1 MPRLSPA
8 SVVRSLLP
16 EPGPRRTYLVAT
28 FINIIGFG
36 LIVTAMTLF
45 GTRVIH
51 LSTAKTG
58 LALTIAGLAGLL
70 AAIPMGALADRRGP
84 REMLRLSQLVLAAA
98 AFSYLFIHSFLGFL
112 IVAIVD
118 VSATNSSLAADV
130 ALMRRVGGEDAVAFR
145 ARAQAIINLGISLGV
160 IGTGAAVQINTPT
173 AYRALFL
180 LHGITCLADVA
191 ALSRLPRFGPLPGAH
206 EGSPLAALKD
216 RPFVA
221 YAVLSG
227 LMFMQYFVPIFLLPL
242 WIVDHTH
249 APRWSIS
256 LIMLINTVLVVLF
269 QVRVGK
275 RVQSLRQGGA
285 ALRRA
290 GVVFLF
296 SCSVMGLA
304 TGIPAWAA
312 LLVLAAAIAL
322 HTYGE
327 LWHASAS
334 FALEFGL
341 APAHA
346 QGQYQGLIGVG
357 NGAGQAAAPVV
368 LIGLFLSLGRLG
380 FILLGACF
388 ALLGQLGPPVARWGA
403 RTRPA
408 APGAEPEPEEQPVT
422 AAD

>member
-1 MPRLSPA
+1 MPRLNLA
-8 SVVRSLLP
+8 STLRSAIP
-16 EPGPRRTYLVAT
+16 ERGPRRTYLVAT
-28 FINIIGFG
+28 FINIVGFG

-45 GTRVIH
+45 GTRVLH

-58 LALTIAGLAGLL
+58 VALTIAGVAGLL
-70 AAIPMGALADRRGP
+70 AGIPMGALADRRGP
-84 REMLRLSQLVLAAA
+84 RDMLRLSQLVLAAT
-98 AFSYLFIHSFLGFL
+98 AFSYLFIHNFAGFL

-130 ALMRRVGGEDAVAFR
+130 ALLRRVGGEEAVAYR
-145 ARAQAIINLGISLGV
+145 ARAQAVINLGISFGV
-160 IGTGAAVQINTPT
+160 IGTGIAVQVNTPA

-180 LHGITCLADVA
+180 VHGLTCLADVA
-191 ALSRLPRFGPLPGAH
+191 ALSRLPRYEPLPGAE
-206 EGSPLAALKD
+206 EGSPLAALHD

-227 LMFMQYFVPIFLLPL
+227 AMFLQYFVPIFLLPL
-242 WIVDHTH
+242 WIVYHTH
-249 APRWSIS
+249 APRWTIS
-256 LIMLINTVLVVLF
+256 LITLINTVLVVLF

-275 RVQSLRQGGA
+275 RVVTLRQGGA

-327 LWHASAS
+327 LWHASGS

-341 APAHA
+341 APAQA

-380 FILLGACF
+380 FILLGVCF
-388 ALLGQLGPPVARWGA
+388 AVLGQFGPMVARWGE
-403 RTRPA
+403 RTRPVT
-408 APGAEPEPEEQPVT
+408 AEPEPEPEQLA

>member
-1 MPRLSPA
+1 MPRLNPVTA
-8 SVVRSLLP
+8 LRSAVP
-16 EPGPRRTYLVAT
+16 ERGPRRTYLVAT
-28 FINIIGFG
+28 LINIVGFG

-98 AFSYLFIHSFLGFL
+98 AFSYLFIHTFTGFL

-118 VSATNSSLAADV
+118 VSATNSSLAADG
-130 ALMRRVGGEDAVAFR
+130 ALLRRVGGEEAVTFR
-145 ARAQAIINLGISLGV
+145 ARAQAVINLGISLGV
-160 IGTGAAVQINTPT
+160 VGTGVAVQINTPA

-180 LHGITCLADVA
+180 VHGVTCVADVV
-191 ALSRLPRFGPLPGAH
+191 ALSRLPRFEPLPGAH
-206 EGSPLAALKD
+206 EGSPLAALRDKA
-216 RPFVA
+216 FVV
-221 YAVLSG
+221 YTVLSG

-242 WIVDHTH
+242 WIVYHTH
-249 APRWSIS
+249 APRWTVS

-269 QVRVGK
+269 QVRIGK
-275 RVQSLRQGGA
+275 RVVTVRQGGA

-290 GVVFLF
+290 GVIFLF

-304 TGIPAWAA
+304 TGIPALAA
-312 LLVLAAAIAL
+312 FAVLAVAIAL

-334 FALEFGL
+334 FALEYGL

-380 FILLGACF
+380 FILLGVCF
-388 ALLGQLGPPVARWGA
+388 AVLGQFGPLVARWGE

-408 APGAEPEPEEQPVT
+408 PAEPEQVA

>member
-1 MPRLSPA
+1 MARALNA
-8 SVVRSLLP
+8 LRSVLP

-28 FINIIGFG
+28 LINIVGFG

-45 GTRVIH
+45 GTRVLH

-58 LALTIAGLAGLL
+58 LALTIAGLVGLL
-70 AAIPMGALADRRGP
+70 AAIPMGTLADRRGP

-112 IVAIVD
+112 IVAVVD
-118 VSATNSSLAADV
+118 VSATNSSLAADG
-130 ALMRRVGGEDAVAFR
+130 ALLRRVGGEDAVLFR
-145 ARAQAIINLGISLGV
+145 ARAQTVINLGISLGV
-160 IGTGAAVQINTPT
+160 IGTGVAVQINTPA

-180 LHGITCLADVA
+180 VHGLTCLADVA
-191 ALSRLPRFGPLPGAH
+191 ALSRLPRFEPLPGA
-206 EGSPLAALKD
+206 EQGSPLAALKD
-216 RPFVA
+216 RPFVV

-242 WIVDHTH
+242 WIVYHTH

-256 LIMLINTVLVVLF
+256 LITLINTVLVVLF

-275 RVQSLRQGGA
+275 RVQTVKQGGA

-290 GVVFLF
+290 GVIFLF

-334 FALEFGL
+334 FALEYGL

-380 FILLGACF
+380 FILLGVCF
-388 ALLGQLGPPVARWGA
+388 AVLGQFGPVVARWGE

-408 APGAEPEPEEQPVT
+408 APEPEEQPVI
-422 AAD
+422 AD

>member
-1 MPRLSPA
+1 
-8 SVVRSLLP
+8 
-16 EPGPRRTYLVAT
+16 VAT
-28 FINIIGFG
+28 LINIIGFG

-45 GTRVIH
+45 GTKVLH
-51 LSTAKTG
+51 LSTARTG
-58 LALTIAGLAGLL
+58 VALTIAGLVGLL

-112 IVAIVD
+112 IVVSVD
-118 VSATNSSLAADV
+118 VSATNSSLAADG
-130 ALMRRVGGEDAVAFR
+130 ALLRRVGGEDAVTFR
-145 ARAQAIINLGISLGV
+145 AKAQTVINLGISLGV
-160 IGTGAAVQINTPT
+160 IGTGIAVQINSPA

-180 LHGITCLADVA
+180 VHGLTCLADVA
-191 ALSRLPRFGPLPGAH
+191 ALSRLPRFEALPGAH
-206 EGSPLAALKD
+206 EGSPLGALRD

-242 WIVDHTH
+242 WIVYHTH
-249 APRWSIS
+249 APRWSVA
-256 LIMLINTVLVVLF
+256 LITLINTVLVVLF
-269 QVRVGK
+269 QVRVAK
-275 RVQSLRQGGA
+275 RVQTVRQGGA

-290 GVVFLF
+290 GVIFLF
-296 SCSVMGLA
+296 SCSVLGLA

-312 LLVLAAAIAL
+312 LLVLAAGIAL

-327 LWHASAS
+327 LWHASGS
-334 FALEFGL
+334 FALDFGL

-368 LIGLFLSLGRLG
+368 LVGLFLSLGRLG
-380 FILLGACF
+380 FVLLGACF
-388 ALLGQLGPPVARWGA
+388 AVIGQFGPAVARWGE

-408 APGAEPEPEEQPVT
+408 APAPEAEPLT

>member
-1 MPRLSPA
+1 MPRLNPA
-8 SVVRSLLP
+8 RAVNALRSALP
-16 EPGPRRTYLVAT
+16 ESGPRRTYLVAT
-28 FINIIGFG
+28 LINIIGFG

-45 GTRVIH
+45 GTKVLH
-51 LSTAKTG
+51 LSTARTG
-58 LALTIAGLAGLL
+58 VALTIAGLVGLL

-112 IVAIVD
+112 IVVSVD
-118 VSATNSSLAADV
+118 VSATNSSLAADG
-130 ALMRRVGGEDAVAFR
+130 ALLRRVGGEDAVTFR
-145 ARAQAIINLGISLGV
+145 AKAQTVINLGISLGV
-160 IGTGAAVQINTPT
+160 IGTGIAVQINSPA

-180 LHGITCLADVA
+180 VHGLTCLADVA
-191 ALSRLPRFGPLPGAH
+191 ALSRLPRFEALPGAH
-206 EGSPLAALKD
+206 EGSPLGALRD

-242 WIVDHTH
+242 WIVYHTH
-249 APRWSIS
+249 APRWSVA
-256 LIMLINTVLVVLF
+256 LITLINTVLVVLF
-269 QVRVGK
+269 QVRVAK
-275 RVQSLRQGGA
+275 RVQTVRQGGA

-290 GVVFLF
+290 GVIFLF
-296 SCSVMGLA
+296 SCSVLGLA

-312 LLVLAAAIAL
+312 LLVLAAGIAL

-327 LWHASAS
+327 LWHASGS
-334 FALEFGL
+334 FALDFGL

-368 LIGLFLSLGRLG
+368 LVGLFLSLGRLG
-380 FILLGACF
+380 FVLLGACF
-388 ALLGQLGPPVARWGA
+388 AVIGQFGPAVARWGE

-408 APGAEPEPEEQPVT
+408 APAPEAEPLT